1 MEENVF
7 EKACLVQIST
17 SVWQGSLQLPQAEMA
32 PLGDEKWLRGRKY
45 LVDPEYLQKIRAV
58 AARARWQI
66 ARFCLPFPINGLI
79 LVPKDS
85 ISQVEEELKA
95 VQELFW
101 TEVETFVAAYD
112 GAREQA
118 KETLGKHFSETDY
131 PQDIRRKFAFEWRYV
146 TMSTPGKNTILT
158 PELYERERKAFL
170 QMIEEARKTAIQT
183 LRGEFSEFVN
193 HLIERMKPDAEG
205 KPKVFKASSLT
216 KFQEFL
222 AVFEDRDLFRDGD
235 LQDLVEK
242 ARVITDG
249 LRPEYLR
256 SDDGFRDQ
264 VREALEGIAEE
275 VTENFL
281 ASAPRRRITLPNAA

>member
-85 ISQVEEELKA
+85 ISQVEEELKP

-101 TEVETFVAAYD
+101 TEVETFIAAYD
-112 GAREQA
+112 DAREQA
-118 KETLGKHFSETDY
+118 RETLGKHFSETDY

-170 QMIEEARKTAIQT
+170 DMMEETRKTAVQT

-216 KFQEFL
+216 KFQGFL

-235 LQDLVEK
+235 LRDLVDK
-242 ARVITDG
+242 ARVVMDG